1 MKSFV
6 IGLFIVVAIYSI
18 TPNRASQ
25 AVADTVSDLSSEI
38 TFERIYDGCEDCPD
52 RKIVLRREGSK
63 KFEGAMVS
71 ETDLHTKKQRQ
82 GRLRAYYYNNLLKL
96 IESQGFFD
104 MKNEYAMGVVDDGI
118 VTLSV
123 SLGEKRKVVKTRSE
137 GEVPIALWGIYYALD
152 GTLANVE
159 WERGQ

>member
-1 MKSFV
+1 MKSSV
-6 IGLFIVVAIYSI
+6 IGLLIVVGAK
-18 TPNRASQ
+18 Q
-25 AVADTVSDLSSEI
+25 ALADTVPDVSSEI

-52 RKIVLRREGSK
+52 RKVVLRREGSK
-63 KFEGAMVS
+63 KFEEAMVS

-82 GRLRAYYYNNLLKL
+82 CRLRAYYYNNLLRL

-104 MKNEYAMGVVDDGI
+104 MKNEYAMGYEDSGI

-137 GEVPIALWGIYYALD
+137 GDVLITLWGIYYALD
-152 GTLANVE
+152 GTLAKVK